1 VKFGTNNI
9 EMENSQ
15 KLKIKDLALE
25 DRPREKLLKK
35 GVQAL
40 SDAEILALLLG
51 SGSRKESAVEL
62 STKILKDVSYN
73 LNELGRRTLNEFQQY
88 NGIGEAKA
96 VTIAAALEL
105 GRRRKISDFKN
116 KVQIKS
122 SKDIFERFH
131 PFMQD
136 LSYEEFWVVYMNR
149 ANKIIDEKRISEGG
163 TSGTV
168 VDVKKILK
176 WALEKAASTLIL
188 CHNHPSG
195 NLQPSKSDHAVTTK
209 IKQAAQIM
217 EMQMLD
223 HVIIGQGE
231 YYSFADEE
239 GL

>member
-1 VKFGTNNI
+1 
-9 EMENSQ
+9 MEQ
-15 KLKIKDLALE
+15 TEKLKIKDLALE

-40 SDAEILALLLG
+40 SDAEIIALLLG
-51 SGSRKESAVEL
+51 SGSRQESAVEL
-62 STKILKDVSYN
+62 ARKILRDVNHN
-73 LNELGRRTLNEFQQY
+73 LNELGKSSLNELQQY
-88 NGIGEAKA
+88 NGVGEAKA

-105 GRRRKISDFKN
+105 GKRRKLADIKH

-122 SKDIFERFH
+122 SRDIFERFH
-131 PFMQD
+131 PYMQD
-136 LSYEEFWVVYMNR
+136 LPHEEFWVVYMNR
-149 ANKIIDEKRISEGG
+149 ANKIIDERRISEGG

-168 VDVKKILK
+168 VDVKKVLK
-176 WALEKAASTLIL
+176 WALEKTASTLIL

-195 NLQPSKSDHAVTTK
+195 NLQPSKSDETVTGK
-209 IKQAAQIM
+209 MKQAAQIM

-223 HVIIGQGE
+223 HIIIGQGE

>member
-1 VKFGTNNI
+1 
-9 EMENSQ
+9 MEQSE
-15 KLKIKDLALE
+15 KLRIKDLALE
-25 DRPREKLLKK
+25 ERPREKLLKK

-40 SDAEILALLLG
+40 SDAEIIALLLG

-62 STKILKDVSYN
+62 ARIILRDANHN
-73 LNELGRRTLNEFQQY
+73 LNELGKSSLNELQRY
-88 NGIGEAKA
+88 NGVGEAKA

-105 GRRRKISDFKN
+105 GKRRKLADIKH

-122 SKDIFERFH
+122 SRDIFERFH
-131 PFMQD
+131 PYMQD
-136 LSYEEFWVVYMNR
+136 LPHEEFWVVYMNR
-149 ANKIIDEKRISEGG
+149 ANKIIDERRISEGG

-168 VDVKKILK
+168 VDVKKVLK
-176 WALEKAASTLIL
+176 WALEKTASTLIL

-195 NLQPSKSDHAVTTK
+195 NLQPSKSDESVTSK
-209 IKQAAQIM
+209 MKQAAQIM

-223 HVIIGQGE
+223 HIIIGQGE